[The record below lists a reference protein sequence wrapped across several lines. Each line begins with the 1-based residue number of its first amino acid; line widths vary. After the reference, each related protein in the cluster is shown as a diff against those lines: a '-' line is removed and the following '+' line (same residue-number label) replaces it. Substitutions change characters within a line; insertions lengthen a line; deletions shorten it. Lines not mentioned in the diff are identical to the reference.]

1 MRLKG
6 GALIPYYASLL
17 FALNILSCQS
27 NSQEMSDS
35 HLYTNHLIHE
45 SSPYLL
51 QHAHNPVEWYPW
63 NEEAWARARKE
74 NKLVLV
80 SIGYSSCHWCHVME
94 RESFEDTAVAK
105 VMNQHFICIKVD
117 REERPDVD
125 QVYMTAVQLMTG
137 GGGWPLNCIT
147 LPDGRPIY
155 GGTYFPKNKWVSLL
169 QQLAAYYEANPKD
182 AEDYASRLMDG
193 INQVEVVKF
202 NETEAPF
209 HFDILK
215 KAVDDWREYFD
226 PVEGGNNRAPKFPMP
241 NNYEFLLRYAV
252 AANDPAILQHV
263 LLTLNKM
270 AWGGIY
276 DQLGGGF
283 ARYSTDTLWKVP
295 HFEKMLYD
303 NAQLVS
309 LYSFAY
315 QLTKNELFKQVVY
328 ETCAFI
334 QREMTAANGGFYSAL
349 DADSEGEEGKFYVW
363 TEAELRSFLG
373 NRFELFAAYF
383 NVNETGYWENG
394 NYILLRKKSDE
405 EIAGQFGITVENL
418 KKQIAA
424 DKQQLLSVRNKR
436 VHPGLDDK
444 QLTSWNALMTKAYCD
459 AYNAFGD
466 QKFLAS
472 ALKNAGHN
480 TKTLW
485 QNNGGYIHSYK
496 EGNQRSYT
504 PGFLEDYSFSAEAF
518 IALYQCTFDETWL
531 QQART
536 VTDYAIRHFYD
547 ERSRMFFFTS
557 DADAPLVARK
567 MEINDNVI
575 PASNS
580 SMAKALFALSYYFD
594 DTSYV
599 QMAAQMLNNVQNN
612 IVAYP
617 SGYSNWMMLLL
628 NYTRPLNEVVITG
641 TKALSLRNEIAAHF
655 FPNVFFAGATNGD
668 SQLRLLE
675 NRYVTGKNL
684 IYICEN
690 KSCKLPVE
698 SVDAALKLLGTR

>member
-1 MRLKG
+1 MNNNH
-6 GALIPYYASLL
+6 P
-17 FALNILSCQS
+17 N
-27 NSQEMSDS
+27 
-35 HLYTNHLIHE
+35 TNHLIHE
-45 SSPYLL
+45 TSPYLL

-63 NEEAWARARKE
+63 GDEAWQRAKKE

-94 RESFEDTAVAK
+94 RESFEDTAVAN

-169 QQLAAYYEANPKD
+169 QQLAAYYESNPKD
-182 AEDYASRLMDG
+182 AEDYASKLMDG
-193 INQVEVVKF
+193 ISQVEVVKF
-202 NETEAPF
+202 NDTEVSF
-209 HFDILK
+209 HFDTLK
-215 KAVDDWREYFD
+215 KAVDGWSEYFD

-263 LLTLNKM
+263 LLTLSKM

-309 LYSFAY
+309 LYSLAY
-315 QLTKNELFKQVVY
+315 ELTGNELYKQVVY

-334 QREMTAANGGFYSAL
+334 QREMTAADGGSYSAL

-363 TEAELRSFLG
+363 TEAELRSLLG
-373 NRFELFAAYF
+373 NHYDLFAACF
-383 NVNETGYWENG
+383 NVNETGYWEEG

-405 EIAGQFGITVENL
+405 QIAKQFGITVENL
-418 KKQIAA
+418 KKEIAE
-424 DKQQLLSVRNKR
+424 DKQKLLSVRNKR

-466 QKFLAS
+466 QKFLEN
-472 ALKNAGHN
+472 ALLNAGHN
-480 TKTLW
+480 WKTLW
-485 QNNGGYIHSYK
+485 QNDGGYIHSYK
-496 EGNQRSYT
+496 EGSKRSNT

-531 QQART
+531 ERART

-547 ERSRMFFFTS
+547 ERSKMFFFTS
-557 DADAPLVARK
+557 DADAPLVTRK

-580 SMAKALFALSYYFD
+580 SMAKVLFALGYYFD
-594 DTSYV
+594 DDSYQ
-599 QMAAQMLNNVQNN
+599 QMAAQMLNNVQNG
-612 IVAYP
+612 IVKYP

-628 NYTRPLNEVVITG
+628 NYTSPYKEVVITG
-641 TKALSLRNEIAAHF
+641 ADALSLRNEIAAQF
-655 FPNVFFAGATNGD
+655 FPNVLFAGATGAG
-668 SQLRLLE
+668 SQLGLLE
-675 NRYVTGKNL
+675 NRFVTGKNL

-698 SVDAALKLLGTR
+698 SVDAALKLLGPR